1 MTRTKKALAAGA
13 LCAGILTGTAGQAL
27 AQTATPPERNNTVA
41 PSERNNHG
49 TIAPPDRNQTVT
61 ALPPQG
67 RNTAVTAK
75 EHSQP
80 VVTGKSVH
88 VMARIPWDKS
98 GRDKVPKCA
107 RHGKLNTSGVTDHL
121 KVINRCRSSVTYHV
135 ILDKHSDYWRKVPS
149 GYYWTSSWKWPAKL
163 HKIGT

>member
-1 MTRTKKALAAGA
+1 MRYARKTVRCIAASALATGMLTLSAGN
-13 LCAGILTGTAGQAL
+13 AL
-27 AQTATPPERNNTVA
+27 A
-41 PSERNNHG
+41 
-49 TIAPPDRNQTVT
+49 DRNQT
-61 ALPPQG
+61 ALPE
-67 RNTAVTAK
+67 RTTAAGGAMAAN
-75 EHSQP
+75 HGQP
-80 VVTGKSVH
+80 DVAAEGHNRPDVAGKPVH

-121 KVINRCRSSVTYHV
+121 KVINRCSSSVTYHL

-149 GYYWTSSWKWPAKL
+149 GYQWTASWKWPAKL

>member
-1 MTRTKKALAAGA
+1 MRYGRKTARCIAAGA
-13 LCAGILTGTAGQAL
+13 LATGMLTLSAGTAL
-27 AQTATPPERNNTVA
+27 AE
-41 PSERNNHG
+41 
-49 TIAPPDRNQTVT
+49 RNQT
-61 ALPPQG
+61 ALPEQT
-67 RNTAVTAK
+67 TAVAGAMAATHGRPAVAA
-75 EHSQP
+75 EGYSRP
-80 VVTGKSVH
+80 DAAGTSVH

-121 KVINRCRSSVTYHV
+121 KLINRCSHSVTYHV